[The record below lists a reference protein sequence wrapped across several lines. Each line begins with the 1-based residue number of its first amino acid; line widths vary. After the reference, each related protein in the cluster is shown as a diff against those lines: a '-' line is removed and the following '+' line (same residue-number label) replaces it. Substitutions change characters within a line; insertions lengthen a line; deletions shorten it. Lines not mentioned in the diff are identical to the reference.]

1 MVMTKPSVSNVNITR
16 ITDNQSEQTEDLLA
30 VEEPM
35 EIRLGFGP
43 MEARQQKSVS
53 VTMRTPGNDFELAL
67 GFLFTEGIIQY
78 PTDVYKIQYCTELN
92 TQENLENIVR
102 VELKPNLNID
112 LSKLQRNF
120 YTTSSCGVCG
130 KESIEAIKTNCM
142 VQQLD
147 LTLQITPQ
155 TITQLPDKLRAQQ
168 SVFEY
173 TGGIHACALFDAA
186 GNILLLREDVGRH
199 NALDKLIGA
208 AMHASTIK
216 LNETILLLSG
226 RASFE
231 LLQKAAMAGIPVVC
245 AVGAPSSLA
254 VQTAVSFNITLVGF
268 LRNQRFNIYA
278 CPERITH

>member
-1 MVMTKPSVSNVNITR
+1 MVMTKPSVNSVNITR
-16 ITDNQSEQTEDLLA
+16 ITNNQPEQTLDLLA

-43 MEARQQKSVS
+43 IDARQQKSVS

-67 GFLFTEGIIQY
+67 GFLFTEGIIQN

-92 TQENLENIVR
+92 NKENLENIVR
-102 VELKPNLNID
+102 VELNPNLDID

-147 LTLQITPQ
+147 LIFKINPQ

-168 SVFEY
+168 SVFEH
-173 TGGIHACALFDAA
+173 TGGIHACALFDAL
-186 GNILLLREDVGRH
+186 GNLLLLREDVGRH

-208 AMHASTIK
+208 AINSPTIQ
-216 LNETILLLSG
+216 LNKTVLLLSG

-254 VQTAVSFNITLVGF
+254 VQTAQSFNITLVGF
-268 LRNQRFNIYA
+268 LRNQRFNIYST
-278 CPERITH
+278 PQRITL